1 MPSTYLQLH
10 TLTADEKV
18 NVGPAL
24 ATDSYLDMDAI
35 FRAIDKTG
43 AQAVISGIFQGTK
56 VLRFTSILEIKT
68 LKFGL
73 VKEGLYLE
81 NSQKVGRR

>member
-1 MPSTYLQLH
+1 MYLQLH

-24 ATDSYLDMDAI
+24 SADSYLNMDAI

-43 AQAVISGIFQGTK
+43 AQAVSSGVFQSPYGTK
-56 VLRFTSILEIKT
+56 FDRG
-68 LKFGL
+68 KF
-73 VKEGLYLE
+73 
-81 NSQKVGRR
+81 